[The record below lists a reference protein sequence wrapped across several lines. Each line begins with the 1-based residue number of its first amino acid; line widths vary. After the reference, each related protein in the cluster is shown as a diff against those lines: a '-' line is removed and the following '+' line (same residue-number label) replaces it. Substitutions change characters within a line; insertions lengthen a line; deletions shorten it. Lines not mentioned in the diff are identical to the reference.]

1 MANANVR
8 GMTETARI
16 ATAGAALL
24 LAIVLCQSD
33 AWAQTAAQGQQPMRT
48 GPEAAAPSPT
58 SGYSYDPGGRRD
70 PFVSLVARGSDLRSV
85 STRPEGV
92 PGMLVDETTIRGI
105 VASRGSYVAMI
116 QGPDGK
122 TYTVRAGD
130 KLFDGVVRAVTA
142 DAVVFVQQVNDPLSL
157 VKQREIRKPLRAVEE
172 GK

>member
-1 MANANVR
+1 
-8 GMTETARI
+8 
-16 ATAGAALL
+16 
-24 LAIVLCQSD
+24 
-33 AWAQTAAQGQQPMRT
+33 
-48 GPEAAAPSPT
+48 
-58 SGYSYDPGGRRD
+58 
-70 PFVSLVARGSDLRSV
+70 
-85 STRPEGV
+85 
-92 PGMLVDETTIRGI
+92 MLVDETTIRGI